1 MTVIITIAAFLC
13 IGGSF
18 LVIGLSPFEF
28 LEGLTK
34 WIKPKDNSLKRRIRE
49 SRNQKPPKGVKR
61 LVLEVQAILRI
72 TGRQEKFS
80 MICVLSMMLFVPCP
94 PRSRRS

>member
-13 IGGSF
+13 MAAVF

-34 WIKPKDNSLKRRIRE
+34 WIKAKDNSLKRRIRE
-49 SRNQKPPKGVKR
+49 SRNQKHPK
-61 LVLEVQAILRI
+61 E
-72 TGRQEKFS
+72 
-80 MICVLSMMLFVPCP
+80 
-94 PRSRRS
+94 

>member
-34 WIKPKDNSLKRRIRE
+34 
-49 SRNQKPPKGVKR
+49 
-61 LVLEVQAILRI
+61 
-72 TGRQEKFS
+72 
-80 MICVLSMMLFVPCP
+80 
-94 PRSRRS
+94 